1 MNGTTS
7 PPGAV
12 RIEPELVRLLYRQ
25 ARTVLLSL
33 AASCIALGAHAQGD
47 YPQRFVRLVIPF
59 PAATSPDVV
68 MRLVGPQLGAM
79 WGQQVVIENRVGA
92 GGNIGAAAV
101 AGAAPDGYTLLYT
114 VNSVICANP
123 HLYPK
128 MTFDPLN
135 AFVPVSLVANL
146 GYVLIGR
153 NDLPAKDL
161 KELIAL
167 AKLQPGKFSYSSSG
181 VGAGT
186 HIVMELLLGATGTQ
200 MLHVPMN
207 TPATAAV
214 FQGETDL
221 TMSPYTTGIPA
232 ARGGKARA
240 LGVTLARRAPALPEV
255 PAIAEAVPGYV
266 GDAWHGLLAPAG
278 TPPAIVDKVAADT
291 AKVLAMP
298 EVRERLAA
306 IGLEPVGTT
315 PVEFAAI
322 VRNDYQKWGK
332 VIRDANIKLH

>member
-1 MNGTTS
+1 MK
-7 PPGAV
+7 
-12 RIEPELVRLLYRQ
+12 LLYR
-25 ARTVLLSL
+25 VLLPL
-33 AASCIALGAHAQGD
+33 AVSCVAPAAHAQEA
-47 YPQRFVRLVIPF
+47 YPQRFVRLVVPF

-68 MRLVGPQLGAM
+68 MRLIGPRLGAM
-79 WGQQVVIENRVGA
+79 WGQQLVIENRVGA
-92 GGNIGAAAV
+92 AGNIGAAAV

-128 MTFDPLN
+128 TTFDPLT
-135 AFVPVSLVANL
+135 AFAPVSLVANL

-167 AKLQPGKFSYSSSG
+167 ARRQPGKFSYGSSG
-181 VGAGT
+181 VGVGT
-186 HIVMELLLGATGTQ
+186 HLAMELLLGATGTQ

-214 FQGETDL
+214 FSGETDL

-232 ARGGKARA
+232 ARSGRARA
-240 LGVTLARRAPALPEV
+240 FGVTLARRSPALPEV
-255 PAIAEAVPGYV
+255 PAIAEVLPGYV

-278 TPPAIVDKVAADT
+278 TPPAIVDRIAADT

-298 EVRERLAA
+298 ELRERLAA
-306 IGLEPVGTT
+306 LGVEPVGTT
-315 PVEFAAI
+315 PAEFAAI
-322 VRNDYQKWGK
+322 VRDDHRKWGK
-332 VIRDANIKLH
+332 VIRDANITLH

>member
-1 MNGTTS
+1 MVVGNQH
-7 PPGAV
+7 ANHDAFK
-12 RIEPELVRLLYRQ
+12 LVARMKLLYRL
-25 ARTVLLSL
+25 LLSL
-33 AASCIALGAHAQGD
+33 AACGVAPGAHAQGA
-47 YPQRFVRLVIPF
+47 YPQRFVRVVIPF

-68 MRLVGPQLGAM
+68 MRLVGPRLGAM
-79 WGQQVVIENRVGA
+79 WGEQVVIENRAGA
-92 GGNIGAAAV
+92 AGNIGAAAV

-128 MTFDPLN
+128 TTFDPLN

-161 KELIAL
+161 NDLIAA
-167 AKLQPGKFSYSSSG
+167 AKAQPGKLSYSSSG
-181 VGAGT
+181 VGVGT
-186 HIVMELLLGATGTQ
+186 HIVMELLLGAAGTR

-214 FQGETDL
+214 FSGETDL

-232 ARGGKARA
+232 ARSGKARA
-240 LGVTLARRAPALPEV
+240 FGVTLARRTPALPDI
-255 PAIAEAVPGYV
+255 PAIAEVIPGYV

-278 TPPAIVDKVAADT
+278 TPPAIVDKIAADT
-291 AKVLAMP
+291 AKALAMP

-306 IGLEPVGTT
+306 IGVEPVGTT
-315 PVEFAAI
+315 PAEFAAV
-322 VRNDYQKWGK
+322 VRNDYRKWGK
-332 VIRDANIKLH
+332 VIRDADIRLH